1 MLKAGRH
8 RPKALLT
15 SQSHR
20 EPTQSRTGRQIWQH
34 IPHRELC
41 AAVAETKEPKA
52 DLRGLQEEF
61 DPSSPSAPGTP
72 GSRVTTKPLKEK
84 EEASRQRKQHLQ

>member
-34 IPHRELC
+34 IPQRELC
-41 AAVAETKEPKA
+41 AAVTENKGAEGRSERPPASRRSLTPA
-52 DLRGLQEEF
+52 HHQLQEHL
-61 DPSSPSAPGTP
+61 DPESP
-72 GSRVTTKPLKEK
+72 LN
-84 EEASRQRKQHLQ
+84 H